1 MCPVIAQLCSR
12 AMLIADLWKQLLES
26 FFYML
31 DSTFGVYIR
40 GGMSKSLTKIKIIKN
55 IQVSLFKFFTYFFFL
70 SDYLFF
76 YRIEVDIKQ
85 KYTNPNI
92 YDMYYV
98 YILTRRPKHNKLNWK
113 VIDNMTIHTRISLMN
128 CEEIGDIHAQV
139 RDLQVLPVLQV
150 HLQ

>member
-1 MCPVIAQLCSR
+1 
-12 AMLIADLWKQLLES
+12 
-26 FFYML
+26 ML

-98 YILTRRPKHNKLNWK
+98 
-113 VIDNMTIHTRISLMN
+113 
-128 CEEIGDIHAQV
+128 
-139 RDLQVLPVLQV
+139 
-150 HLQ
+150 